1 MINEPVDGMGSETN
15 PPDFL
20 GFEGP
25 DWMKGFLSQAWFVLA
40 DFFLQRILG
49 GLDKRK
55 WKHVNDSIR
64 QKWAQY
70 LVICRGMEHPENH
83 KYIIQDINSI
93 PGGETMFLRKNM
105 PKKKTKTARSNQDGR
120 DGQEGHDFP
129 QRILL
134 FEEHMG

>member
-1 MINEPVDGMGSETN
+1 
-15 PPDFL
+15 
-20 GFEGP
+20 
-25 DWMKGFLSQAWFVLA
+25 
-40 DFFLQRILG
+40 
-49 GLDKRK
+49 
-55 WKHVNDSIR
+55 
-64 QKWAQY
+64 
-70 LVICRGMEHPENH
+70 MEHPENH